1 MKNKNTIINSTIFIL
16 LIIITYIIIFK
27 NSNLLNIYNQI
38 SKLNI
43 IYILLAILTMFLYF
57 LIESINIKNIL
68 TFLKEKISLKN
79 ALKYTFIGYFFSSI
93 TPASTG
99 GQPMEIYYM
108 SKDKIKISN
117 ATIAILIYLSGHHI
131 ASVTIGIISIIL
143 NPNILNSNL
152 LIIFIIG
159 NLLNTIPIIL
169 TLIGIFKENIVTKLS
184 NIIVKLLNF
193 IKYKNKDNLIKKL
206 DIELKNYTKSA
217 KFIKENKHQFFKAI
231 LISFI
236 HVTVYY
242 SVPYFIYKAFNLN
255 NFSILKFIELQ
266 SILHS
271 TVCSIP
277 LPGSVGANEA
287 VFLLVY
293 NKIYN
298 KSLLES
304 AMLINRF
311 ISFYLFVIIS
321 LSIVII
327 NKIKF
332 KKRNIIRK
340 NQQN

>member
-1 MKNKNTIINSTIFIL
+1 MKTKNTIINIILFIL

-38 SKLNI
+38 NKLNI
-43 IYILLAILTMFLYF
+43 IYILIAILIMFLYF
-57 LIESINIKNIL
+57 LIESINIKNL
-68 TFLKEKISLKN
+68 LNFLNEKISLKN

-108 SKDKIKISN
+108 SKDNIKISN
-117 ATIAILIYLSGHHI
+117 ATIVILIYLCGHHI

-143 NPNILNSNL
+143 NPSILTNSL

-159 NLLNTIPIIL
+159 NLLNTIPITL
-169 TLIGIFKENIVTKLS
+169 TLIGIFKENLVTKLS
-184 NIIVKLLNF
+184 NIIIKLLKK
-193 IKYKNKDNLIKKL
+193 IKYKNTDNIINKL
-206 DIELKNYTKSA
+206 NDEIKNYKKSA
-217 KFIKENKHQFFKAI
+217 NFIKENKRQFLKAI
-231 LISFI
+231 FISFI
-236 HVTVYY
+236 HVIIYY
-242 SVPYFIYKAFNLN
+242 SVPYFIYRSFNLKK
-255 NFSILKFIELQ
+255 FSILKFIELQ

-287 VFLLVY
+287 VFLLIY
-293 NKIYN
+293 EKIYS

-304 AMLINRF
+304 SMLVNRF

-321 LSIVII
+321 LIIVII
-327 NKIKF
+327 NKIQL
-332 KKRNIIRK
+332 KKKNIIRK
-340 NQQN
+340 KST